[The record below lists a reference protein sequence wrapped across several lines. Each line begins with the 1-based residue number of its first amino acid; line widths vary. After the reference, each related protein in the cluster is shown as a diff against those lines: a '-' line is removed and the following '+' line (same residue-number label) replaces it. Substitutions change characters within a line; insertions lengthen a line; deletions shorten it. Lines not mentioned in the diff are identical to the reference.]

1 MTNLK
6 SMLMDKIEELKSLRL
21 ILQEEKVKTNL
32 VVTDENSSETI
43 ELENTVAINLID
55 REIAT
60 IEKVLETI

>member
-1 MTNLK
+1 
-6 SMLMDKIEELKSLRL
+6 MDKIEELKSLRL

-60 IEKVLETI
+60 ILKVLETI

>member
-1 MTNLK
+1 
-6 SMLMDKIEELKSLRL
+6 MLMDKIEELKSLRL

-60 IEKVLETI
+60 ILKVLETI